1 MLKTMDEL
9 ALRQPSTP
17 AAAEEDAKSEG
28 SSKKISPSSSVSDM
42 SELLEETGGYLGGMF
57 QAMSGAVGL
66 SNADPS
72 LPEPSAEEIAR
83 NAAIMAELGL
93 STGKLEEGY
102 LTADLTGGSQKTT
115 PRAEEPQ
122 QDGEIDY
129 WETGTTAPKPMKK
142 SSSVS
147 EVQEIAATSV
157 KAHILG
163 LSTAPPVRTIYL
175 CVLCPPADSRCRA
188 DDTTG
193 ATRDGRSIGPP
204 HPPHMRSR
212 RRGNLQPEKGAQ
224 SQVERRPPQKQ
235 HRRAVARTRS
245 RPARA

>member
-163 LSTAPPVRTIYL
+163 LSTAPPVRTIVICAYCSL
-175 CVLCPPADSRCRA
+175 LPTADAELTIRPGQLVMA
-188 DDTTG
+188 
-193 ATRDGRSIGPP
+193 GR
-204 HPPHMRSR
+204 
-212 RRGNLQPEKGAQ
+212 
-224 SQVERRPPQKQ
+224 
-235 HRRAVARTRS
+235 
-245 RPARA
+245 